1 MQLIEPQ
8 NARQFSAGTSVGSRF
23 FVAHKTIH
31 QNYLYRYLHFYDRLC
46 PINAYANSI
55 DERSESCVIASKQP
69 HNNALA
75 TSFRTTVQYTK
86 KTDPKKENGT
96 HVKSKKKEK
105 KKTESTGTF
114 NQNIFS
120 HKLNL
125 QVNTAGWE
133 AGRRR
138 RTGGREGRGGCLCW
152 RERRPCFAA
161 IASRAAPSFVP
172 G

>member
-1 MQLIEPQ
+1 MQAKHRPIISGLRGIMQLIEPQ

-86 KTDPKKENGT
+86 KTNPKKENGT
-96 HVKSKKKEK
+96 HVKSNKKRK
-105 KKTESTGTF
+105 KRKRSPQAPSTK
-114 NQNIFS
+114 IFS
-120 HKLNL
+120 LIN
-125 QVNTAGWE
+125 
-133 AGRRR
+133 
-138 RTGGREGRGGCLCW
+138 
-152 RERRPCFAA
+152 
-161 IASRAAPSFVP
+161 
-172 G
+172 